1 MSDATTALRRQM
13 VDRLKEGGVLITP
26 AVEQAM
32 AQVPR
37 HLFVPQTEIEGA
49 YVEEAVMV
57 KHTRDGR
64 PISSASQPKI
74 VATMLEQLEL
84 SQGQYV
90 LEIGTGTGYN
100 AALLGVL
107 CGSSGAVVSIELE
120 PDLAEGAAQ
129 ILTHLGFDQVEVGVG
144 DGREGFSQRAPYDR
158 VIVTTGASEVATAWS
173 NQLRDGGLMVVPI
186 VDHNGV
192 GSILVFEKVGG
203 ELRRCRE
210 TPCGFLPIRDA
221 PV

>member
-1 MSDATTALRRQM
+1 M
-13 VDRLKEGGVLITP
+13 VDRLKEGRVLITP

-37 HLFVPQTEIEGA
+37 HLFVSQIEIEGA
-49 YVEEAVMV
+49 YVDEAVMV
-57 KHTRDGR
+57 KHTNDGR
-64 PISSASQPKI
+64 PISSASQPMI

-84 SQGQYV
+84 SQGHHV

-100 AALLGVL
+100 AALLGVI
-107 CGSSGAVVSIELE
+107 CGSSGAVVSVELE
-120 PDLAEGAAQ
+120 PDLAEGASQ
-129 ILTHLGFDQVEVGVG
+129 ILTHLGFSQVEVVVG

-158 VIVTTGASEVATAWS
+158 VIVTAGASEVATAWS
-173 NQLRDGGLMVVPI
+173 NQLRDRGRMVVPI

-192 GSILVFEKVGG
+192 GSILVFEKIGG
-203 ELRRCRE
+203 ELRRCHE